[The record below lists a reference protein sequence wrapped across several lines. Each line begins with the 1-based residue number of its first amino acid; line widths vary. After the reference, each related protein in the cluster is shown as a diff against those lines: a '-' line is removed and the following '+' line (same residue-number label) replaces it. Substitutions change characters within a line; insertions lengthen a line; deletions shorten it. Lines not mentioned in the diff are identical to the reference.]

1 MSEGGFLA
9 MESSGGSSGTERIRR
24 VSSIVLGAVFWGLS
38 AAAHAAPA
46 SAPTIVL
53 ESTVGERPANA
64 AQLIGPLLEELQNYG
79 FTVKPAAIVQLLGP
93 RAPRPGI
100 LDRGRT
106 AAQLAEQ
113 IETGLDAFRAGR
125 FKDAEEDLS
134 TAVQLIRRN
143 PALWVLDGSNSSL
156 TYNAFVKLA
165 IAQAQNGRAE
175 DSVATMLDVVRM
187 SSAPISQSDYGPRA
201 EKLFKGA
208 QKLAQTM
215 GRGSLIVNVSD
226 NHAVIFIDGVYRGIG
241 RVAIGDLIPGVRRM
255 FVQVGA
261 DGRQYEIPVQPNDES
276 ALDIDWQID
285 STLTID
291 EPSAGFTFGS
301 EAERAREGV
310 YARQLARRWRSEKV
324 IVVGLTRLDGNL
336 ALIGTVYPAG
346 GSAAR
351 RASVAVSDG
360 AAGVR
365 SLARFLYDGTLS
377 GQLNVIEHESGT
389 NATSDRT
396 PGGTELTLTS
406 KLVLGVGAAAVL
418 GSAASYALSNRDA
431 VIYNDSKTY
440 AVKFMVAS
448 TPVLGAGLYLSL
460 RDTTTASRLTSALL
474 GAGAAS
480 LIAGT
485 ALYVT
490 DEDPDTTRRY
500 YRNSATPGVIVGG
513 VGLAMTGVGAF
524 LWYRER
530 GGPGSSTRTA
540 AASTQ
545 KRTLAV
551 VPAFRTDGKQLLVS
565 CLALF

>member
-1 MSEGGFLA
+1 MSDASFLA
-9 MESSGGSSGTERIRR
+9 MGSSGGSSGTERIRS

-38 AAAHAAPA
+38 AAARAAPA

-53 ESTVGERPANA
+53 ESTVGERPANTS
-64 AQLIGPLLEELQNYG
+64 QLIGPLLDELQNYG

-100 LDRGRT
+100 LDRERT

-165 IAQAQNGRAE
+165 IAQAQNGRADE
-175 DSVATMLDVVRM
+175 SVATMLDVVRM
-187 SSAPISQSDYGPRA
+187 SSSPISQSDYGPRA

-276 ALDIDWQID
+276 SLDIDWQID

-291 EPSAGFTFGS
+291 DPSAGFTFGS

-377 GQLNVIEHESGT
+377 DQLNIEHDSSTSVTSGR
-389 NATSDRT
+389 TSV
-396 PGGTELTLTS
+396 GTGLTLTS
-406 KLVLGVGAAAVL
+406 KLVLGVGTAAFI
-418 GSAASYALSNRDA
+418 GSAATYVVSKRDP
-431 VIYNDSKTY
+431 VIYDDGKTG
-440 AVKFMVAS
+440 AVRFMVAS

-513 VGLAMTGVGAF
+513 LGVVMTGVGAF

-530 GGPGSSTRTA
+530 GASGSSTRTA
-540 AASTQ
+540 AASM
-545 KRTLAV
+545 KKPTLPV
-551 VPAFRTDGKQLLVS
+551 VPGLAADREHLLVG
-565 CLALF
+565 CWARF